1 MFSQMVQSLM
11 GVIYWLADI
20 VPLPIFAFFSS
31 LIEEIIAIIPSPL
44 VMTLTGSIAAAQGV
58 GWIYAAVLIAIGA
71 LGKTIGGLVLYI
83 IADKGEDII
92 TRRFGRFLG
101 LSSQRIE
108 LIGKKLNKGWHDD
121 LVLFLL
127 YASPIVA
134 SAPISIACGL
144 IKISKRSFLTAM
156 FCGTFVKGS
165 FYFYIGYTGV
175 EALMLMSQDIG
186 GIERLSYIMIL
197 IIIVAI
203 FVSIYFRRR
212 KNAV

>member
-1 MFSQMVQSLM
+1 MD
-11 GVIYWLADI
+11 VIYWLADI

-31 LIEEIIAIIPSPL
+31 LIEEVIAVIPSPL
-44 VMTLTGSIAAAQGV
+44 VMTLMGSIAAAQGV

-71 LGKTIGGLVLYI
+71 LGKTIGGLALYI
-83 IADKGEDII
+83 VADKGEDIF
-92 TRRFGRFLG
+92 TRRFGRLLG
-101 LSSQRIE
+101 LSSEKIE

-127 YASPIVA
+127 YAAPIIA

-144 IKISKRSFLTAM
+144 IKISKRSFFITM
-156 FCGTFVKGS
+156 FCGTFVKGL
-165 FYFYIGYTGV
+165 FYFYIGYTGA

-186 GIERLSYIMIL
+186 GIERLSYLMIL

-203 FVSIYFRRR
+203 FISIYFHRR
-212 KNAV
+212 KNII